1 MTAVTTAGLLA
12 GLFGSAFVPSVRAAA
27 GDVAYSVSA
36 CAGSDYL
43 KVVTA
48 STALTGANCYF
59 VSTKSPSVTI
69 TATSP
74 GGGDADELGDYQ
86 FDVTGATIASISVG
100 GTATLTGTI
109 GVSYTRATFTVTTA
123 AASATASMTIKLNPI
138 AAGSTATITLT
149 DAPGTVAASEG
160 SKMTV
165 TSIASA
171 AASVVHVSSTTSA
184 AAIAADMLEN
194 TAKTEWGQA
203 FTAKGD
209 ITVDVKNTYGVAI
222 STAVLSATISGDLA
236 SKLGVA
242 VVDNAVT
249 CANTTVY
256 DTTWSAVSDGTSRV
270 CVYRIDATDTT
281 IAGTATLTIAAGGK
295 TIKAIT
301 VKVYGDV
308 ASVAVTQLIKHVM
321 IGSEL
326 EGTDAGNSLGY
337 LTFKDAAG
345 TTLPLEI
352 GNANAIAAAYAAL
365 DGALAFK
372 NAAGT
377 AIDIDAGVAASYV
390 DNVTP
395 DAGNLSWDTGLCT
408 TAGDIAVTASMTNVG
423 LATKSATFTVKCTKT
438 AAKINSI
445 AFEKVLVGPG
455 EVLKTNIA
463 AVDADGVAVGYGTSM
478 PAATTLTLSPA
489 TGAAASE
496 ISDDDASALAAGD
509 FAAAS
514 WVAIDGTGF
523 VKVKAPTTPGTYT
536 MVLDYTDADATTVGS
551 QAATY
556 TLTLTVRNTNLASKT
571 DLTAGSKK
579 KIATADFGPGAA
591 GLKVAF
597 VLENASG
604 VTKTFYRK
612 ANASGVA
619 KYTIALRGTWTVYAT
634 FGDNIT
640 DTVTL
645 KK

>member
-1 MTAVTTAGLLA
+1 
-12 GLFGSAFVPSVRAAA
+12 
-27 GDVAYSVSA
+27 
-36 CAGSDYL
+36 
-43 KVVTA
+43 
-48 STALTGANCYF
+48 
-59 VSTKSPSVTI
+59 
-69 TATSP
+69 
-74 GGGDADELGDYQ
+74 
-86 FDVTGATIASISVG
+86 
-100 GTATLTGTI
+100 
-109 GVSYTRATFTVTTA
+109 
-123 AASATASMTIKLNPI
+123 
-138 AAGSTATITLT
+138 
-149 DAPGTVAASEG
+149 
-160 SKMTV
+160 
-165 TSIASA
+165 
-171 AASVVHVSSTTSA
+171 
-184 AAIAADMLEN
+184 MLEN

-203 FTAKGD
+203 FATKGD
-209 ITVDVKNTYGVAI
+209 ITVDVENTYGVDI
-222 STAVLSATISGDLA
+222 STAVLSATISGTLA
-236 SKLGVA
+236 GKLGVA
-242 VVDNAVT
+242 VVDNAVA
-249 CANTTVY
+249 CADTVTY

-301 VKVYGDV
+301 VKIYGDV

-326 EGTDAGNSLGY
+326 EGTDAGDSLGY

-352 GNANAIAAAYAAL
+352 GDGTAIAAAYAAL
-365 DGALAFK
+365 DNALAFK

-377 AIDIDAGVAASYV
+377 GVDIDAGVAAAYV
-390 DNVTP
+390 GATTP

-438 AAKINSI
+438 TAKINSI
-445 AFEKVLVGPG
+445 EFAKVLVGPG

-496 ISDDDASALAAGD
+496 ISDDDASALAAAD
-509 FAAAS
+509 FGAAS
-514 WVAIDGTGF
+514 WGVIDGTGF

-571 DLTAGSKK
+571 DLTAGPKK